1 MSPIF
6 SAEARFKAIVQ
17 GFSSYPVWMTE
28 SLFLY
33 LRDRLKEIGSL
44 SRLNGQTS
52 KDNIYLYIPKPS
64 RNAQYYI
71 DSSTYEEQKVDKRL
85 VAFLKEV
92 KKNKTIV
99 DLAQDNA
106 MPLKVCCQH
115 IIKCW
120 EKNLIL
126 PTYSKNIYA
135 LVRFIAGEI
144 TLADYLVRIGRISKE
159 QYTLVAKMQSTGM
172 ASAFDD
178 SDSNME
184 DMFVNLGYITNDE
197 LYFVKKILGIAE
209 QKVLYE
215 DPTLSMIFKL
225 QEFEKQT
232 SELKKEIEKLER
244 IKKNLSEEVSDLDV
258 KVRSQSKEIDV
269 LKQDNINYSRE
280 IELLKDELKKALK
293 S

>member
-1 MSPIF
+1 MSSKF
-6 SAEARFKAIVQ
+6 SPEARFKAIVQ
-17 GFSSYPVWMTE
+17 GFSSYPTWMTE

-44 SRLNGQTS
+44 SRLNNQTS
-52 KDNIYLYIPKPS
+52 KDNIYLYIPRLS

-71 DSSTYEEQKVDKRL
+71 QSTTYEQQKVDKKL
-85 VAFLKEV
+85 VAFLEEV
-92 KKNKTIV
+92 KKHKTIV

-106 MPLKVCCQH
+106 MTLKVCCKN

-120 EKNLIL
+120 EMNLIL

-135 LVRFIAGEI
+135 LVRFIAAEI
-144 TLADYLVRIGRISKE
+144 SLADYLVRIGRISKD
-159 QYTLVAKMQSTGM
+159 QYSLVEKMQSTGM
-172 ASAFDD
+172 ASAFED
-178 SDSNME
+178 DSNME
-184 DMFVNLGYITNDE
+184 DMFVNLGYISNDE

-215 DPTLSMIFKL
+215 DPTLDMIFKL
-225 QEFEKQT
+225 QAFDKQAIAFQ
-232 SELKKEIEKLER
+232 KDVEKLEK
-244 IKKNLSEEVSDLDV
+244 IKNSLTEEVNDLEV
-258 KVRSQSKEIDV
+258 KVRSQNKEIEV

-293 S
+293 G